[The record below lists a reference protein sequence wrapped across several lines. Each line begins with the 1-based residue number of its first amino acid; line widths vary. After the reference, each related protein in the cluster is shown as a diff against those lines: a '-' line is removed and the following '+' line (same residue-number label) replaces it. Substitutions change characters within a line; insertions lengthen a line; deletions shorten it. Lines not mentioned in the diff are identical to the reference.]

1 MCLLT
6 TFCSCKQKQCN
17 SSSALLIS
25 LLVTAANQIMYKI
38 IVKMNVIA
46 ISPRSGFELQI
57 TTTLELK
64 LSGCSARAI

>member
-1 MCLLT
+1 MQFEENQCVVKRRFVLVNKNNAILLGR
-6 TFCSCKQKQCN
+6 
-17 SSSALLIS
+17 
-25 LLVTAANQIMYKI
+25 
-38 IVKMNVIA
+38 IVKMNAIA